1 MAHAHVVSDDLAT
14 LNVAD
19 ADYWEAGTYAPLF
32 DRLRAEDPVHYCPES
47 AYGPYWSITKYDDI
61 MSVDTNHQVFSSATK
76 HGGIMMDDDI
86 VAGTGEQAPLESF
99 ITSDDPPKHGPQR
112 KAVNGIVGRPNLEHF
127 EKIIRE
133 RTANILDG
141 LPVGE
146 EFDWVP
152 NVSIELTTMM
162 LATLFDFPFE
172 DRHKLTWW
180 SDLTTTEPGMG
191 LVETQEERMAGL
203 LECLEYFTD
212 LWKQRENNE
221 GGLDLVSMLSQ
232 NPDTKDMEPM
242 NYLGNLLLLI
252 VGGNDTTR
260 NSMSGGVWAFHNF
273 PEELDKLKADAS
285 LMNRLNSEVIRWQ
298 TPLSHMRRTAVAD
311 AELGGK
317 QIKKGDKVV
326 MWYYSGNRDEDHF
339 TDGHRLDLN
348 RPNANTHMS
357 FGFGIH
363 RCMGLRLA
371 DLQLKIIWQEILK
384 RWDRIEVV
392 GEPSRVKSNFVHG
405 FTSLPVKI
413 HA

>member
-1 MAHAHVVSDDLAT
+1 MAQAHVVDDDLST

-19 ADYWEAGTYAPLF
+19 AEHWEAGTYAPLF
-32 DRLRAEDPVHYCPES
+32 DRLRAEDPVHYCADS
-47 AYGPYWSITKYDDI
+47 AYGPYWSVTKYDDI
-61 MSVDTNHQVFSSATK
+61 MAVDTNHQIFSSASK
-76 HGGIMMDDDI
+76 YGGIMMDDDI
-86 VAGTGEQAPLESF
+86 VAGTGEQAPIESF
-99 ITSDDPPKHGPQR
+99 ITTDPPRHGPQR
-112 KAVNGIVGRPNLEHF
+112 KAVNGIVNRPNLQHF
-127 EKIIRE
+127 EKVIRE
-133 RTANILDG
+133 RTASILDG
-141 LPVGE
+141 LPIGE

-152 NVSIELTTMM
+152 SVSIELTTMM
-162 LATLFDFPFE
+162 LATLFDFPFK

-203 LECLEYFTD
+203 LECLDYFNE
-212 LWKQRENNE
+212 LWKQRENKD
-221 GGLDLVSMLSQ
+221 GGFDLVSMLSQ
-232 NPDTKDMEPM
+232 SPDTKDMEPM

-273 PEELDKLKADAS
+273 PEQLDKLKAEPS
-285 LMNRLNSEVIRWQ
+285 LMSNLNSEIIRWQ

-311 AELGGK
+311 IELGGK
-317 QIKKGDKVV
+317 QIKSGDKVV
-326 MWYYSGNRDEDHF
+326 MWYYSGNRDEDKF
-339 TDGHRLDLN
+339 IDGHQVDLA
-348 RPNANTHMS
+348 RPNANAHMS

-371 DLQLKIIWQEILK
+371 DLQLKIIWEEILK

-392 GEPSRVKSNFVHG
+392 GEPKRVKSNFVHG

>member
-1 MAHAHVVSDDLAT
+1 MAQAHVIDDDLAT

-19 ADYWEAGTYAPLF
+19 ANHWEAGTYAPLF
-32 DRLRAEDPVHYCPES
+32 DRLRAEDPVHYCPDS

-61 MSVDTNHQVFSSATK
+61 MAVDTNHQVFSSASE

-86 VAGTGEQAPLESF
+86 VAGTGEQAPIESF
-99 ITSDDPPKHGPQR
+99 ITIDPPRHGPQR
-112 KAVNGIVGRPNLEHF
+112 KAVNGIVARPNLEHF

-133 RTANILDG
+133 RTAKVLDSC
-141 LPVGE
+141 PVGE

-172 DRHKLTWW
+172 ERNKLTWW

-212 LWKQRENNE
+212 LRKQRENKE
-221 GGLDLVSMLSQ
+221 GGFDLVSMLAQ
-232 NPDTKDMEPM
+232 NPDTKNMEPM
-242 NYLGNLLLLI
+242 NYLGNLVLLI

-260 NSMSGGVWAFHNF
+260 NSMSGGVWAFHKF
-273 PEELDKLKADAS
+273 PEELDKLKADPS
-285 LMNRLNSEVIRWQ
+285 LMNNMNSEVIRWQ
-298 TPLSHMRRTAVAD
+298 TPLSHMRRTAIAD
-311 AELGGK
+311 IELGGK
-317 QIKKGDKVV
+317 QIKSGDKVV
-326 MWYYSGNRDEDHF
+326 MWYYSGNRDEEKF
-339 TDGHRLDLN
+339 EDGHRLDLN
-348 RPNANTHMS
+348 RPNANAHMS

-371 DLQLKIIWQEILK
+371 DLQLKIIWEEILK

-392 GEPSRVKSNFVHG
+392 GEPKRVKSNFVHG